1 MQHRVWD
8 IPLSA
13 LTGSNPDEP
22 SGGPTSGDGG
32 AGPDDSPVDFPAL
45 FDASTVDEAP
55 TPTQPAQPAEHTPQS
70 APPAPAEPEP
80 DPEQHAAADSP
91 VPAAPARPSTTTSAE
106 DFRAPLG
113 VLHTDGLWLSTG
125 ELITIRGQLEHA
137 GQLAQLATDLNL
149 GTRINQGTNGARKTE
164 RGQIYLTMEAALALG
179 LPLDTLPESTDSD
192 YGKLLREATK
202 GHPFITLA
210 TEAGFSLSGDGSMTG
225 SIDVWREDDRGI
237 GAHIALLPA
246 QDFRFISTI
255 LDGDP
260 DPATIARRL
269 GKFTAAL
276 KFPYRSSAGTT
287 GTKLMR
293 ALLPRDKHDEIYYP
307 QDRPAPV
314 KDQMMAEGDFNW
326 QRKLFGDEIEQKWA
340 HGFDRGGS
348 YLAAASTEV
357 GVGAPTHY
365 DGPLQ
370 FTKATN
376 KPGYWLITAPEP
388 GSWLMP
394 DIFAAQGIVR
404 EGFAGS
410 QIWVSTPTLELASEM
425 GLELEIH
432 EAWLWDRKA
441 KVFEAWYKRIRDART
456 TLDTT
461 DVDDQAARDLLKI
474 VYAAA
479 IGMLDYRGDHDTLA
493 VWAPHR
499 HDMIVAKSRANIIR
513 RVLANAERTGRWP
526 VAIEKDTVVYTS
538 DHIDPLEA
546 WPGDPAWFGRGLGQY
561 KYEGS
566 DPLAHHAEFLN
577 GDGSYKG
584 KKYLEELI

>member
-1 MQHRVWD
+1 M
-8 IPLSA
+8 
-13 LTGSNPDEP
+13 
-22 SGGPTSGDGG
+22 
-32 AGPDDSPVDFPAL
+32 
-45 FDASTVDEAP
+45 
-55 TPTQPAQPAEHTPQS
+55 
-70 APPAPAEPEP
+70 
-80 DPEQHAAADSP
+80 
-91 VPAAPARPSTTTSAE
+91 
-106 DFRAPLG
+106 
-113 VLHTDGLWLSTG
+113 LHTDGLWLSTG

-164 RGQIYLTMEAALALG
+164 RGQIFLTMEAALALG

-202 GHPFITLA
+202 GHPFITMA
-210 TEAGFSLSGDGSMTG
+210 TETGFSLSGDGSMAG
-225 SIDVWREDDRGI
+225 SIDIWREDDRRI
-237 GAHIALLPA
+237 GAHIALIPA

-307 QDRPAPV
+307 QDRPGPV

-326 QRKLFGDEIEQKWA
+326 QRKLFGDELEQRWV

-404 EGFAGS
+404 DGFTGS
-410 QIWVSTPTLELASEM
+410 QIWVTTPTLELASEM

-441 KVFEAWYKRIRDART
+441 KVFEAWYKRVRDART

-546 WPGDPAWFGRGLGQY
+546 WPGDPSWFGRGLGQY

-566 DPLAHHAEFLN
+566 DQLSHHAEFLN
-577 GDGSYKG
+577 GDGTYKG
-584 KKYLEELI
+584 KRHLNELI